1 MPHGG
6 PGVHDKIG
14 NYNKFRNVLYSAK
27 GHYVL
32 SAFHT
37 VFAFAY
43 WLCCMADNT
52 FLEFGNPLMD
62 NWLGWS
68 HVFA

>member
-14 NYNKFRNVLYSAK
+14 NYNKFRNVLYSDN

-52 FLEFGNPLMD
+52 FLEFDG
-62 NWLGWS
+62 
-68 HVFA
+68 